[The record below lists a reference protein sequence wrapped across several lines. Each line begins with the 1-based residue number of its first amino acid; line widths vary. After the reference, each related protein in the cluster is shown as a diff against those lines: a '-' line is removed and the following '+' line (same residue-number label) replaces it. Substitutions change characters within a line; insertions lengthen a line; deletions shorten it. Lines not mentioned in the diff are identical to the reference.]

1 MIPSSITRAHI
12 LEAIRRIIREGVPSR
27 RNSRGYCLVEDG
39 RHFPPKYTITL
50 AHEIAKGQPLRSDKF
65 SGGHESN
72 SFLKSHGFDVIEC
85 GRSSSHL
92 ADSRA
97 KTTPTNQPTRHSER
111 CPDCKTRVRELL
123 ERIYGTCLPNHKF
136 SWSARLSSYEG
147 TSIFSTLQNVVTALE
162 KYRGFGFKDFVKTK
176 TIAPCDFWV
185 PNPGFIVEFDESQHF
200 TNPRKLALSMYPDDQ
215 PLGFSRE
222 RWIMLCEQH
231 DAKDNDPPYRDEQR
245 AWYDT
250 LRDLIPSLEG
260 FQPTVRLYARDF
272 AWCSLNPDSSH
283 DLKHFSA
290 IALQGDTSP
299 TSRTMTETDVQGAS
313 APSTLR
319 VALVFPETN
328 RGTSNGVPPCGAGAQ
343 RPRVPALDSFADEDI
358 EFVLFPEGYICS
370 SDSTR
375 IAALSKLA
383 SDLGAPLLVGAVD
396 KHADSTGRVAAWQ
409 ILLRFDPDGS
419 WSHVYT
425 KHSTAEAVAF
435 EKPDWKPS
443 DMLPTFELGSVRAG
457 ATICHDHYLGLLPR
471 FLAKCG
477 ARVWVNPSFDNV
489 KDVKWSSIL
498 RLRAVENRTFALC
511 TLHDNK
517 EKRSRTHPF
526 AFSPDGNE
534 LLGRQAGSAIVMPLS
549 QCKEPGNVYVI
560 DLDMGTVGKP
570 LDWSRLPPAEKE
582 KRERKRQ
589 RKPVHVKLID
599 GQPAILGR
607 SGWQILKEPGR
618 HVETDHGPVYVGSVP
633 KERILDAAECFRVL
647 ERAKQ
652 MGCVPVIWNVWD
664 KLPTDSARLATLMM
678 GRAIECCSPI
688 LVSDRSG
695 IHELVELSNR
705 NKIPARRTTK
715 TSGKAIVDIENAWGL
730 GNAFKIVSDK
740 LPKEREIGR
749 SKAREYKRRALDR
762 YRSLD

>member
-12 LEAIRRIIREGVPSR
+12 LEAIRRIIREGVSPR
-27 RNSRGYCLVEDG
+27 RNSRGYCLVKDG
-39 RHFPPKYTITL
+39 CHFPPKYTITL

-85 GRSSSHL
+85 GQSSSHRT
-92 ADSRA
+92 DSRA
-97 KTTPTNQPTRHSER
+97 KTTPSNQPIRHSER

-147 TSIFSTLQNVVTALE
+147 TSIFSTLRNVVTALE

-185 PNPGFIVEFDESQHF
+185 PDPGFIVEFDESQHF

-222 RWIMLCEQH
+222 RWIMLCGQH

-283 DLKHFSA
+283 DLEQFSA
-290 IALQGDTSP
+290 IALQGSASP
-299 TSRTMTETDVQGAS
+299 T
-313 APSTLR
+313 PSIVR
-319 VALVFPETN
+319 VALVFPEVKK
-328 RGTSNGVPPCGAGAQ
+328 GTSRGVPSSGAGAQ
-343 RPRVPALDSFADEDI
+343 KPRVPDLASFAGEAID
-358 EFVLFPEGYICS
+358 FVLFPEGYVCS
-370 SDSTR
+370 SDSAR
-375 IAALSKLA
+375 IASLSKLA

-396 KHADSTGRVAAWQ
+396 KHADSTGRVAKWQ

-419 WSHVYT
+419 RSRVYT

-489 KDVKWSSIL
+489 IDIKWSSIL
-498 RLRAVENRTFALC
+498 RLRAVENRIFALC

-517 EKRSRTHPF
+517 TKETHPF
-526 AFSPDGNE
+526 AFSPEGNE
-534 LLGRQAGSAIVMPLS
+534 LFGRKAGCVDKRLLS
-549 QCKEPGNVYVI
+549 KCTESGNVYIV
-560 DLDMGTVGKP
+560 DLDMSTVGKP

-582 KRERKRQ
+582 KGGRKRR
-589 RKPVHVKLID
+589 RKPVHVKRPLKPVRAKLIS

-607 SGWQILKEPGR
+607 SGWQILKEPGH
-618 HVETDHGPVYVGSVP
+618 HVETDRGPVYIGVVP

-647 ERAKQ
+647 DHAKR
-652 MGCVPVIWNVWD
+652 MKCAPVIWNVWD

-678 GRAIECCSPI
+678 GRAIECCAPI

-695 IHELVELSNR
+695 IHELIELAN
-705 NKIPARRTTK
+705 NYKNPARRTIE
-715 TSGKAIVDIENAWGL
+715 TSGAAAVDIEYARGL
-730 GNAFKIVSDK
+730 KSAFKMVTGK
-740 LPKEREIGR
+740 LH
-749 SKAREYKRRALDR
+749 SKEYKRRALER
-762 YRSLD
+762 YRRLA